1 MMEALVLDQKDI
13 SDIEALLLDEHGRLK
28 LLSKSV
34 YDSIDFLDRRL
45 FCHFHA
51 LYFLPTVEL
60 INQLQPLITG
70 YRPIEIG
77 AGAGNLGRFLNIPMT
92 DAMIQRKPEIAAYY
106 KMIGQPTINYPQEV
120 DHLEAM
126 DAVRRYHPW
135 TVVASW
141 VTQLYKTKADILIG
155 HEKIH
160 GTKRIL
166 KTHRFTTIDPQWV
179 VSRGEAS
186 GNRIWIF
193 EDENE

>member
-1 MMEALVLDQKDI
+1 MGSSKKQGHLV
-13 SDIEALLLDEHGRLK
+13 
-28 LLSKSV
+28 
-34 YDSIDFLDRRL
+34 
-45 FCHFHA
+45 
-51 LYFLPTVEL
+51 LPTVEL
-60 INQLQPLITG
+60 IDQLQELPKDSI
-70 YRPIEIG
+70 RSIEIG

-141 VTQLYKTKADILIG
+141 VTQLYKTKADEGTSMVDGVDEENILKHVKKYILIG

-193 EDENE
+193 EGENE